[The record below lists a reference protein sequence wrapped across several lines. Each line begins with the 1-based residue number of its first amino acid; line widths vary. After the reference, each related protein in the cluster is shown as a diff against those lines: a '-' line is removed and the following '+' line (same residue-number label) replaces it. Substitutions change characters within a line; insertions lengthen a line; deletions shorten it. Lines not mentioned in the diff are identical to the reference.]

1 MIRSL
6 VPRPHVAFAVVLSL
20 LLAAVLSGCAIPSV
34 DGVIDRTPKGHQTVV
49 GARGPLSPAQ
59 SKAVIERL
67 GAQSDL
73 LQRHLAIEQEV
84 AGTPL
89 SVGNRARLLHDGPE
103 TFNAMFAAMK
113 TARRNIFLEYY
124 IFEDVASGNT
134 HLVDLLS
141 AKARAGVSVA
151 VIYDSYGSVDTPQAV
166 FDKLR
171 AAGVEV
177 LGFHPLMD
185 VGAINDRDHRKI
197 LAVDNR
203 IAIVGGV
210 NLYTAYQAHPHSRIV
225 ASDGPNPETWH
236 DTDLA
241 IEGPAAAA
249 LQQVFLGHWQD
260 EQGPPLKRVATRP
273 PPASG
278 NQAMR
283 IIASDH
289 NDTIP
294 RYYATILSA
303 IRNAEKSI
311 WISAAYFVPTEDE
324 KHDLIAAA
332 KRGVDVR
339 LMVPG
344 NSDEPMAQAVGRA
357 NYGDLLEAG
366 IHIFE
371 EQDGMLHSK
380 WATIDGVWSAVGSSN
395 FDHRSILFNDE
406 VDAVV
411 LGRETA
417 AQLERLFDKQVA
429 KAKPVTLKAWSD
441 RPMDERF
448 RELYSRALEALL

>member
-1 MIRSL
+1 MS
-6 VPRPHVAFAVVLSL
+6 PRPFPAFFPILWF
-20 LLAAVLSGCAIPSV
+20 LLAAVLAGCASVPSV
-34 DGVIDRTPKGHQTVV
+34 DGIIDGTPRKSEIVV
-49 GARGPLSPAQ
+49 GAHGPLSPEQ
-59 SKAVIERL
+59 SRAVIDRL
-67 GAQSDL
+67 GAQSDV

-89 SVGNRARLLHDGPE
+89 SVGNHTQLLHDGPE
-103 TFNAMFAAMK
+103 TFHAMFAAMK
-113 TARRNIFLEYY
+113 RARRNIFLEYY
-124 IFEDVASGNT
+124 IFENVESDNT
-134 HLVDLLS
+134 YLVDLLS
-141 AKARAGVSVA
+141 KKARAGVSVA
-151 VIYDSYGSVDTPQAV
+151 VIYDSFGSVDTPQDV
-166 FDKLR
+166 FDRLQ
-171 AAGVEV
+171 AAGVKL
-177 LGFHPLMD
+177 LGFHPLLD

-203 IAIVGGV
+203 TAIVGGV
-210 NLYTAYQAHPHSRIV
+210 NLYTVYQAHPHSRMV
-225 ASDGPNPETWH
+225 ASDGPSPDTWH
-236 DTDLA
+236 DTDLE
-241 IEGPAAAA
+241 IEGPAAAE
-249 LQQVFLGHWQD
+249 LQQVFLTHWQD
-260 EQGPPLKRVATRP
+260 EQGPPLKPVAERP

-278 NQAMR
+278 NQAVR

-303 IRNAEKSI
+303 IRSAEKSI
-311 WISAAYFVPTEDE
+311 WIAAAYFVPTEEE

-339 LMVPG
+339 LLLPG
-344 NSDEPMAQAVGRA
+344 NSDERMAQAVGRA
-357 NYGDLLEAG
+357 NYGDLLKAG

-380 WATIDGVWSAVGSSN
+380 WATIDGVWSVVGSSN

-417 AQLERLFDKQVA
+417 AQLESLFDTRIA
-429 KAKPVTLKAWSD
+429 KAKPVTLQAWDD
-441 RPMDERF
+441 RPLSERF
-448 RELYSRALEALL
+448 RELYSRAIESLL